1 MALFVITYDE
11 PDALAS
17 FADEYGI
24 TYPLLSDPDSIVIE
38 RFGILNTLVDP
49 DDHPWYGIPFPG
61 SYVLDSDGVI
71 VAKFFE
77 AELTLR
83 ANADQLLRA
92 ALGEPI
98 GIEPAPPIEEPAE
111 VTVEA
116 TYDGEQLLPVVL
128 RDLVVTLRVPE
139 GQHLYSDP
147 VPAGMVAT
155 SVALD
160 DDVPVVQRD
169 AQFPPTREHRL
180 SGTGE
185 VLHVYDGDV
194 HVRVPITYLS
204 SKFFDDDGV
213 DVATIRGTVTWQ
225 SCDDT
230 VCHLPAS
237 HRFEIEL
244 PVGKHNLPEFVRAE
258 GSPRMDFN
266 KHFQQMTA
274 RRTGG

>member
-17 FADEYGI
+17 FADEFGI
-24 TYPLLSDPDSIVIE
+24 TYPLLSDPDSIIIE

-98 GIEPAPPIEEPAE
+98 SIEPTPQIEEPTE

-139 GQHLYSDP
+139 GQHLYGDP

-160 DDVPVVQRD
+160 ADVPVVQRD

-204 SKFFDDDGV
+204 SEFFNDDGV

-225 SCDDT
+225 SCDDH

-244 PVGKHNLPEFVRAE
+244 PVGKHNLPEFVRGE
-258 GSPRMDFN
+258 GSTRMDFN

-274 RRTGG
+274 RRTVG